1 MTVANDNDFGD
12 IDDFDPDV
20 ILTGAQVVAA
30 ALGRRITTPPGGLH
44 YDPAYVCVDL
54 EAWLNRALTDA
65 DLDALRAQVERCVRA
80 ETRADPDITTV
91 DVDFY
96 AAGGVLQ
103 VVVQGVTVDGASFE
117 LTATADPDEGI
128 KLALSAA

>member
-1 MTVANDNDFGD
+1 MTIANDNDFGD
-12 IDDFDPDV
+12 IDDFDLDV
-20 ILTGAQVVAA
+20 VLTGAQVVAA

-65 DLDALRAQVERCVRA
+65 DLDALRGQIERCVRA
-80 ETRADPDITTV
+80 EARVDADRTTV

-96 AAGGVLQ
+96 PGGYLLQ
-103 VVVQGVTVDGASFE
+103 VTIQGFTVADAAFE
-117 LTATADPDEGI
+117 LVATGDPDEGV
-128 KLALSAA
+128 KLALAA

>member
-30 ALGRRITTPPGGLH
+30 ALGRRVTTPPGGLF

-54 EAWLNRALTDA
+54 ESYLNRALSDA
-65 DLDALRAQVERCVRA
+65 DLDALRAQIERCVRA
-80 ETRADPDITTV
+80 ETRADPDRTVV
-91 DVDFY
+91 DVDWY
-96 AAGGVLQ
+96 PDGGQLQ
-103 VVVQGVTVDGASFE
+103 VTIQGETVDGQAFE
-117 LTATADPDEGI
+117 LVATAEPDEGVQ
-128 KLALSAA
+128 LALSAA